1 MPMFTLTVKMEFAG
15 AHNLRGYEG
24 SCERLHGHNWQVEV
38 QVAGEKLDG
47 IGILVDFKEIK
58 TKLREHLATYEHR
71 YLNEIPPFDGVNP
84 SAENLARQLYTDLSA
99 RLNRPGAR
107 VQRVTV
113 WETEQSG
120 CTYEE

>member
-1 MPMFTLTVKMEFAG
+1 MFTLTVKMEFAG

-24 SCERLHGHNWQVEV
+24 SCERLHGHNWKVEV
-38 QVAGEKLDG
+38 AVEGKELDG

-58 TKLREHLATYEHR
+58 SKLREHLAVYEHR
-71 YLNEIPPFDGVNP
+71 YLNEIAPFDSVNP
-84 SAENLARQLYTDLSA
+84 SAENLARQLYKDLA
-99 RLNRPGAR
+99 ALLDRPGAR
-107 VQRVTV
+107 VARVTI